1 MGGHLI
7 QIRSRG
13 LGMHVV
19 ERGIDQSVIV
29 GDVIVR
35 VVGIAKNGDVRVAI
49 SNPDGSPR
57 YQEVT
62 LRPGDAMGQERRA
75 GASATML
82 EC

>member
-1 MGGHLI
+1 
-7 QIRSRG
+7 
-13 LGMHVV
+13 MHVV
-19 ERGIDQSVIV
+19 ERGIDESVVV

-35 VVGIAKNGDVRVAI
+35 VIAIAKNGDVRVAI
-49 SNPDGSPR
+49 SSPDGFPR

-62 LRPGDAMGQERRA
+62 LTPGDSLAHEQMA

>member
-1 MGGHLI
+1 
-7 QIRSRG
+7 
-13 LGMHVV
+13 MHVV
-19 ERGIDQSVIV
+19 ERGIDESVIV

-35 VVGIAKNGDVRVAI
+35 VIAIAKNGDVRVAI

-62 LRPGDAMGQERRA
+62 LRPGDTMGGDTMGQERRA
-75 GASATML
+75 GASATVL